1 MDLVED
7 ALIGAGGAAGVT
19 DYYYGVGGN
28 TSGNTISW
36 GLLAWSLY
44 IIGLD

>member
-7 ALIGAGGAAGVT
+7 ALAGAGGAAGVT
-19 DYYYGVGGN
+19 DYYYAVGGN

-44 IIGLD
+44 IVGLD